1 MRQCLR
7 ERSQN
12 LLKPSWLPS
21 AGTKHWQDTENSANS
36 KTVVFQ
42 PPTSLPL
49 LVRSSQ
55 KVFQFFTFPVF
66 KNNVSVCYFFLNILT
81 NQVSPSVATLILV
94 KCTLIS
100 CQLLDDANC
109 FTRNL
114 KSICRSL
121 SWFLGLLVQ
130 LWGVR
135 LFVCSTNLFRLRSL
149 HSRQRENVSWNI
161 KQTVPKRC

>member
-1 MRQCLR
+1 ML
-7 ERSQN
+7 
-12 LLKPSWLPS
+12 
-21 AGTKHWQDTENSANS
+21 
-36 KTVVFQ
+36 
-42 PPTSLPL
+42 
-49 LVRSSQ
+49 
-55 KVFQFFTFPVF
+55 
-66 KNNVSVCYFFLNILT
+66 FFLNILT

-94 KCTLIS
+94 KYTLIS
-100 CQLLDDANC
+100 WQLLDDANY

-114 KSICRSL
+114 KSICRSF

-161 KQTVPKRC
+161 KQTKYIKVQTMSDQTNSSKAVLMDVSGTISGKNERRKSQLLRSLLSKASVCPFDSN

>member
-1 MRQCLR
+1 ML
-7 ERSQN
+7 
-12 LLKPSWLPS
+12 
-21 AGTKHWQDTENSANS
+21 
-36 KTVVFQ
+36 
-42 PPTSLPL
+42 
-49 LVRSSQ
+49 
-55 KVFQFFTFPVF
+55 
-66 KNNVSVCYFFLNILT
+66 FFLNILT
-81 NQVSPSVATLILV
+81 NQVSPCVATLILV

-130 LWGVR
+130 PRGVR

-149 HSRQRENVSWNI
+149 HSCQRENVSWNI
-161 KQTVPKRC
+161 KQTVPKRCQWMCQVLFLVKMSGGNRRFYAVCCLKRQYVRLTQTNHFMPWKPYDLDNKRKLIRND

>member
-1 MRQCLR
+1 MFSRTIP
-7 ERSQN
+7 EFVETIV
-12 LLKPSWLPS
+12 
-21 AGTKHWQDTENSANS
+21 A
-36 KTVVFQ
+36 
-42 PPTSLPL
+42 
-49 LVRSSQ
+49 
-55 KVFQFFTFPVF
+55 
-66 KNNVSVCYFFLNILT
+66 SVCWYQTLTRHGELSKQQDSRLSAANKFATLGEKLTESFPILYVSCFWKQRQRVLFFLNILT
-81 NQVSPSVATLILV
+81 NEVSPSVATLILV

-130 LWGVR
+130 PRGVR
-135 LFVCSTNLFRLRSL
+135 LFVCSTNLLRLRSL
-149 HSRQRENVSWNI
+149 HSCQRENVSWNI